1 MENVKIEELIKEIK
15 ENHRE
20 DYTNIDIDCLC
31 YYDDG
36 CYICDVITQIS
47 DYRIDIYYYDL
58 FEWAKYNFSSIE
70 EANKEYCNVDPDI
83 TRQIQQAQYY
93 VNTNYCYD
101 NINDMLKIYC
111 YNLLKENEIEE
122 ISEEQ
127 KEKIE
132 EYINQLE
139 TNDFLPSFDDLKEEL
154 EESED

>member
-20 DYTNIDIDCLC
+20 DYTKIDIDCLC
-31 YYDDG
+31 DYNDG
-36 CYICDVITQIS
+36 CYICDAIAQIS
-47 DYRIDIYYYDL
+47 DYKIDIYYKDL
-58 FEWAKYNFSSIE
+58 FDWAKDNFSYIE
-70 EANKEYCNVDPDI
+70 EANKEYGNVDPDI

-111 YNLLKENEIEE
+111 YNLLKENEIKE

-139 TNDFLPSFDDLKEEL
+139 TDDFLPSFDDLKEEL